1 MPKERP
7 EFEQKLVDV
16 ARVVRVVAGGRRFR
30 FRACVVIGN
39 KKGKVGVGIA
49 KGTDVAGAVE
59 KAVARAKKNLIQVP
73 IVNDTIPH
81 QIQVKY
87 KSANVLLKPARQG
100 TGVIAGGAVRAVCEL
115 AGIENIT
122 SKMLGSA
129 NKVSNV
135 QACILAFKKL
145 RKPEE
150 VAEARG
156 KKVEELIPVK
166 KVAEIKEAKAKP
178 EKKIET
184 KETKAKPKKKIKI
197 KEIKEKPKKV
207 EA

>member
-1 MPKERP
+1 MSRERP

-30 FRACVVIGN
+30 FRTCVVIGN

-49 KGTDVAGAVE
+49 KGADVTGAVE
-59 KAVARAKKNLIQVP
+59 KAVARAKKKLVQVP
-73 IVNDTIPH
+73 IVDGTIPH

-100 TGVIAGGAVRAVCEL
+100 AGIIAGGSVRAVMEL
-115 AGIENIT
+115 AGIRDIT

-156 KKVEELIPVK
+156 KKVEELVLYK
-166 KVAEIKEAKAKP
+166 KVTKVTEVLKVKEP
-178 EKKIET
+178 
-184 KETKAKPKKKIKI
+184 KAKPKKKVETI
-197 KEIKEKPKKV
+197 EKK
-207 EA
+207 

>member
-1 MPKERP
+1 MPREKP

-30 FRACVVIGN
+30 FRTCVVIGN

-49 KGTDVAGAVE
+49 KGADVAGAVE

-73 IVNDTIPH
+73 IVDDTIPH

-100 TGVIAGGAVRAVCEL
+100 TGIIAGGPVRAVMEL
-115 AGIENIT
+115 AGIKDIT

-156 KKVEELIPVK
+156 KKVEELIPYK
-166 KVAEIKEAKAKP
+166 KVTKVTEVPKVKEPKARP
-178 EKKIET
+178 KKKVET
-184 KETKAKPKKKIKI
+184 KEA
-197 KEIKEKPKKV
+197 KEKPKKKV
-207 EA
+207 ETIEDK